1 MVITHKGYGR
11 RHCDFKTVYFF
22 CRRKLAAE
30 SAKLKH
36 ALKNLKNE
44 VNTGSDDENDGTKF
58 EAGAGGAQQPSQSI
72 KMDHKVTIKKQVGPI
87 FFFFFFLILNT

>member
-1 MVITHKGYGR
+1 MVITHKVYGQS
-11 RHCDFKTVYFF
+11 HFGFKTVFF

-58 EAGAGGAQQPSQSI
+58 EAGAGGALQPSQSI
-72 KMDHKVTIKKQVGPI
+72 KMDHKVTIKKQVGSI
-87 FFFFFFLILNT
+87 ILFI